1 VWTVGVVDLVLLA
14 CVLKATTRKW
24 LTLSGKK
31 SAPQIKSWLRLME
44 KNTLQNKFLVTA
56 QAATIDNLLKKSRLM

>member
-1 VWTVGVVDLVLLA
+1 MVNFVREEKCTPDKILA
-14 CVLKATTRKW
+14 TPN
-24 LTLSGKK
+24 G
-31 SAPQIKSWLRLME
+31 